1 MPGFKIQTE
10 ITFKFILANNFFL
23 NYRNPAGEN
32 MTKGLIVEKEIK
44 IKAPVSKIWDMLT
57 KAEWTKKYMFGCE
70 PLTDWTAGSPIL
82 WRGASNGVV
91 YVKGKILKIKP
102 PELLQYSTFNANSE
116 LPDIP
121 YNYLT
126 VTLRL
131 TEEDGYTK

>member
-1 MPGFKIQTE
+1 
-10 ITFKFILANNFFL
+10 
-23 NYRNPAGEN
+23 